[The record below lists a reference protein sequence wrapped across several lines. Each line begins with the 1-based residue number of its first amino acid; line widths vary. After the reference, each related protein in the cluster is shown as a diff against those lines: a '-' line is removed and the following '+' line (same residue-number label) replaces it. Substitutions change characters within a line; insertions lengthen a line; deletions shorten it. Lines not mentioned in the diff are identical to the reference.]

1 MTQDSASSHV
11 CALEGLQTE
20 AHSAAIASESI
31 ASVAVMKASIV
42 TSVFP
47 HDLHGGA
54 GGRRQ
59 NVPVCFAKTDFMNA
73 FLSLEK
79 LP

>member
-1 MTQDSASSHV
+1 MAQDRASSHV
-11 CALEGLQTE
+11 CALEGVQTE
-20 AHSAAIASESI
+20 AHSAEIASES
-31 ASVAVMKASIV
+31 AAPDVVVKASIV

-59 NVPVCFAKTDFMNA
+59 NVPMCFAKAD
-73 FLSLEK
+73 
-79 LP
+79 

>member
-1 MTQDSASSHV
+1 MAQDSASSHA

-20 AHSAAIASESI
+20 AHSAEMASEST
-31 ASVAVMKASIV
+31 APDVVVKASIV

-47 HDLHGGA
+47 HDGA
-54 GGRRQ
+54 RGRRQ
-59 NVPVCFAKTDFMNA
+59 NVPMCFAKADLMNA

-79 LP
+79 LL